1 MAVTVSAPNQPPNA
15 VNDYYILTTAD
26 NAPMSFVANVRANDT
41 DPEGHAITLTSVSQ
55 PTNGASTAVVR
66 GSVTVTNLPVGNTV
80 FSYTISDGHGG
91 TDTGSVTIS
100 RTYEPSWCGGPGQP
114 ICP

>member
-15 VNDYYILTTAD
+15 VNDYYSLTTAD
-26 NAPMSFVANVRANDT
+26 NAPMSFVANVRA
-41 DPEGHAITLTSVSQ
+41 
-55 PTNGASTAVVR
+55 NGASTAVVR